1 MMGPYLIY
9 LFRFI
14 MIKLVSSLLILAGV
28 VAFSG
33 CQPDPNHSYTLHS
46 QSMPSGM
53 VVPGARPVEV
63 ASNVAVAQPVA
74 TKPRANI
81 KRIERSV
88 LAREGQDI
96 AVTVDVSEQNMRV
109 SIDGQLAYQ
118 WPVSTAREGQY
129 TPRGEYG
136 VQWLSEFHKSSIYN
150 DAPMPHSIFF
160 NGNFAIHGTTDVKSI
175 GSPAS
180 AGCVRLMPD
189 DAAVL
194 FQAVQAVGENNV
206 SIVVRD

>member
-1 MMGPYLIY
+1 
-9 LFRFI
+9 
-14 MIKLVSSLLILAGV
+14 MIKFVSPLLILAGL
-28 VAFSG
+28 VALSG
-33 CQPDPNHSYTLHS
+33 CKPDPYRSYTLYT
-46 QSMPSGM
+46 QDMPNG
-53 VVPGARPVEV
+53 VVIPAARPVEL
-63 ASNVAVAQPVA
+63 ASNVTLAQPVA
-74 TKPRANI
+74 QKPKANI
-81 KRIERSV
+81 KRIDRVMS
-88 LAREGQDI
+88 ARKGQDL
-96 AVTVDVSEQNMRV
+96 AVIVDVSEQNMRV

-118 WPVSTAREGQY
+118 WPISTAREGHH

-136 VQWLSEFHKSSIYN
+136 VQWLSEFHKSSLYN

-160 NGNFAIHGTTDVKSI
+160 NGNFAIHGTYDVNAI

-194 FQAVQAVGENNV
+194 FDAVETVGERNV

>member
-1 MMGPYLIY
+1 
-9 LFRFI
+9 
-14 MIKLVSSLLILAGV
+14 
-28 VAFSG
+28 
-33 CQPDPNHSYTLHS
+33 
-46 QSMPSGM
+46 
-53 VVPGARPVEV
+53 
-63 ASNVAVAQPVA
+63 
-74 TKPRANI
+74 
-81 KRIERSV
+81 
-88 LAREGQDI
+88 
-96 AVTVDVSEQNMRV
+96 MRV

-118 WPVSTAREGQY
+118 WPISTAREGHH

-136 VQWLSEFHKSSIYN
+136 VQWLSEFHKSSLYN

-160 NGNFAIHGTTDVKSI
+160 NGNFAIHGTYDVNAI

-194 FQAVQAVGENNV
+194 FDAVEAVGERNV